1 MTPVYKLSAS
11 SVTGRTNYGSMLAG
25 NPVFL
30 DTAFES
36 IATVSVGSGGAA
48 TVTFSSIPQTFTHL
62 QVRAIARGSIN
73 TATVTADMQFN
84 NDTGSNYGMHY
95 ILGNGTAASV
105 GSDIGVNR
113 TYGLQIPGLPA
124 IASVFGTGVIDI
136 LDYSSTSK
144 YKTIRT
150 LTGFDNNGSGRV
162 LLRSG
167 LWMSTSAIST
177 IKLFDSDY
185 SGNFAQYS
193 TFALYGIKGA

>member
-1 MTPVYKLSAS
+1 MILLGTIAS
-11 SVTGRTNYGSMLAG
+11 SLLQNVDNGVMDPLQ
-25 NPVFL
+25 V
-30 DTAFES
+30 
-36 IATVSVGSGGAA
+36 ITVGPSGAS
-48 TVTFSSIPQTFTHL
+48 TITFTNIPSTYAHL

-150 LTGFDNNGSGRV
+150 LTGFDNNASGRV

-185 SGNFAQYS
+185 SGNFVQHS
-193 TFALYGIKGA
+193 QFALYGIQGA